1 MQALLQ
7 QPASAK
13 GRWVSK
19 EMELSKRLFFGGEV
33 GAGERSSVANPLDST
48 ATPFTCTGLHSQK
61 IPGHFHP
68 PSLRSPV
75 LFCPEHSLFSALP
88 KEAML

>member
-1 MQALLQ
+1 M
-7 QPASAK
+7 
-13 GRWVSK
+13 GV
-19 EMELSKRLFFGGEV
+19 KRDGAEQEAFFGGGEV
-33 GAGERSSVANPLDST
+33 GAGKRSSVANPLDST
-48 ATPFTCTGLHSQK
+48 ATLFACTGLHSQK